1 MSTLATMKDEI
12 ADDLD
17 RDDLTSQ
24 IDTAIT
30 RAIKHFRD
38 VPFWFAE
45 TRNLTITTVAD
56 TTSYASFDSGS
67 DVDDVADVMKVRGVF
82 SNESGQLSTLSWITA
97 EAWELMNDNS
107 ASTGE
112 PYYWTITEDMLRVY
126 PVPDDD
132 GYTLRLHAYVRRAA
146 PASDSE
152 TGNVWMTHA
161 YELIRAEAK
170 RRLAVNVLRDNELS
184 ALMERE
190 RQREFDDLIAE
201 SNKRVG
207 TGRIRPCD

>member
-12 ADDLD
+12 ADILD
-17 RDDLTSQ
+17 RTDLSSQ
-24 IDTAIT
+24 IATAIS
-30 RAIKHFRD
+30 RAIKYYRD

-45 TRNLTITTVAD
+45 TRNLLITTVAD
-56 TTSYASFDSGS
+56 TTSYTSFDSGS
-67 DVDDVADVMKVRGVF
+67 DVSSVADVIKVRDLF
-82 SNESGQLSTLSWITA
+82 SEEEGQLSRLRWVTI

-112 PYYWTITEDMLRVY
+112 PYWWTLTEDTLRVY
-126 PVPDDD
+126 PVPEDD
-132 GYTLRLHAYVRRAA
+132 GYELRMHAYVRRAE

-152 TGNVWMTHA
+152 AGNVWMTHA
-161 YELIRAEAK
+161 YELVKAEAV
-170 RRLAVNVLRDNELS
+170 RRVALFITRNVDLA

-190 RQREFDDLIAE
+190 RERELSRLIGE